1 MQIKHTW
8 MQCSKLF
15 SSKNVAKIVDFL
27 YFSFFSFLR
36 TLLISPLLLW
46 EKMEFPVACRHLG
59 VLGSRH
65 VSPSTVLLLSFP
77 LRRRRTHSED
87 SRKQKLELCVLL
99 QLSELLPHTARQGK
113 RKAGHQAHC
122 LQGKCGQARAHTP
135 QSNKQPFKAQKTTE
149 FIFLALKIQKQDGIE
164 FLIAAQGSCA
174 ASVRCDAVF
183 QAGGHCRRAQLHQ
196 MEFKALL
203 SNVIHSLFPGGK
215 KAKK

>member
-1 MQIKHTW
+1 

-15 SSKNVAKIVDFL
+15 SSKNAAKIVDFL

-122 LQGKCGQARAHTP
+122 LQGKRGQAHTHTHTP
-135 QSNKQPFKAQKTTE
+135 LRAISSLSKPRKQQNLFSLHWKY
-149 FIFLALKIQKQDGIE
+149 GNRM
-164 FLIAAQGSCA
+164 GSSFSSLHRA
-174 ASVRCDAVF
+174 PVLPVSDVMQFFRQVAT
-183 QAGGHCRRAQLHQ
+183 AGGLSYTKWNSKLCFQ
-196 MEFKALL
+196 M
-203 SNVIHSLFPGGK
+203 
-215 KAKK
+215 